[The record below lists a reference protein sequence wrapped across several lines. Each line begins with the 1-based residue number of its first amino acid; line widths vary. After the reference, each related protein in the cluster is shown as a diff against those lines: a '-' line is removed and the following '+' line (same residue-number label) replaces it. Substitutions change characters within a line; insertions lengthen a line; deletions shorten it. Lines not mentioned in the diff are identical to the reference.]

1 MLKLRHLLAATTG
14 LALLASAST
23 AHATAYAYGNIN
35 FTNLTLSNLQAPGVT
50 LNSANVTTRDSAGF
64 PGAAAASNSV
74 GPANAANPL
83 TAGSDVPQAF
93 SGPGPFPGENNYGQ
107 ALLNSFGTR
116 GDAQL
121 VGNLLTGVGTG
132 ANDVAEGRIG
142 TAGSASSTAGT
153 STGFN
158 VVLSTGTTQ
167 TFTLAF
173 NASDSVIATTTAA
186 NEIAS
191 ATVSASFT
199 VAGTAGTVFATQV
212 YSPDSLNVS
221 GTSTGGNG
229 NFNTTNASSPF
240 SFSVTLNPG
249 TYQFSLLSGAQ
260 EQVTAP
266 TPTPPNP
273 VPEPASMALLGAGLA
288 AIGLVRRRR
297 A

>member
-1 MLKLRHLLAATTG
+1 MLTLRHLLAATTG

-35 FTNLTLSNLQAPGVT
+35 FTNLTLSGLQAAGVT
-50 LNSANVTTRDSAGF
+50 INSANVTTRDSAGF
-64 PGAAAASNSV
+64 PGATAASNSV
-74 GPANAANPL
+74 GPTNVANPL
-83 TAGSDVPQAF
+83 TAGSDVQQAF

-121 VGNLLTGVGTG
+121 VGNLLTGAGTG

-153 STGFN
+153 TTGFN

-173 NASDSVIATTTAA
+173 NASDSVIATTTAPG
-186 NEIAS
+186 EIAS
-191 ATVSASFT
+191 ASVSASFT
-199 VAGTAGTVFATQV
+199 VAGTAGTTFATQI

-221 GTSTGGNG
+221 GASTGGTG
-229 NFNTTNASSPF
+229 NFNTSNASSPY
-240 SFSVTLNPG
+240 SFSVTLTPG
-249 TYQFSLLSGAQ
+249 TYLFSLLSGAQ

-266 TPTPPNP
+266 TAPNP
-273 VPEPASMALLGAGLA
+273 VPEPASMALLGVGLA

>member
-35 FTNLTLSNLQAPGVT
+35 FTNLTLSGLTAPGVT
-50 LNSANVTTRDSAGF
+50 LNSANVTTRDSASYPSF
-64 PGAAAASNSV
+64 AAASNPV
-74 GPANAANPL
+74 GPTNPDNPL
-83 TAGSDVPQAF
+83 TAGSDAPQAF
-93 SGPGPFPGENNYGQ
+93 SGPGPAPAQNTYTQ
-107 ALLNSFGTR
+107 ALLNSFGAR

-121 VGNLLTGVGTG
+121 VGNLLTGAGTG
-132 ANDVAEGRIG
+132 ANDVAEGRL
-142 TAGSASSTAGT
+142 TTPGSAASTAGT

-173 NASDSVIATTTAA
+173 NASDNVTASTTAA
-186 NEIAS
+186 GEIAS
-191 ATVSASFT
+191 ASVSASFT
-199 VAGTAGTVFATQV
+199 VSGAGIGTQI
-212 YSPDSLNVS
+212 YSPDSLNTS
-221 GTSTGGNG
+221 ITSTGGNG
-229 NFNTTNASSPF
+229 NNTIANASAPF
-240 SFSVTLNPG
+240 TFSVTLNPG

-260 EQVTAP
+260 EQVTVP
-266 TPTPPNP
+266 TPPTPNP

>member
-1 MLKLRHLLAATTG
+1 MLTLRHLLAATTG
-14 LALLASAST
+14 LALLASASS

-35 FTNLTLSNLQAPGVT
+35 FTNLSLSGLTAPGVT
-50 LNSANVTTRDSAGF
+50 VNSANVTTRDSAGF
-64 PGAAAASNSV
+64 PGATAASNSV
-74 GPANAANPL
+74 GPANSANPL

-121 VGNLLTGVGTG
+121 TGNLLTGVGTG
-132 ANDVAEGRIG
+132 ANDVAEGRLA

-153 STGFN
+153 TTGFN

-173 NASDSVIATTTAA
+173 NASDTVIASTTAPG
-186 NEIAS
+186 EIAS
-191 ATVSASFT
+191 AAVSASFT
-199 VAGTAGTVFATQV
+199 VTGAGFTTQTF
-212 YSPDSLNVS
+212 SPDALNTS
-221 GTSTGGNG
+221 ITSTGGNG
-229 NFNTTNASSPF
+229 DFNITNASSPF
-240 SFSVTLNPG
+240 TFSITLNPG

-266 TPTPPNP
+266 TPVPPNP